1 MTKVLIV
8 EDEHLA
14 AQKLIRQLHNIAPET
29 EVLAVIDSVGE
40 ATDWLKKNEADLIF
54 LDIHLGDD
62 SSFKI
67 FEKVRIKTPIIFT
80 TAYDQYA
87 IRAFK
92 LNSIDY
98 LLKPVNKQELREALE
113 KFHDIRPKPQETD
126 YQSLLKSLQMEEEP
140 SYQKRFMVYRGDR
153 VKSIPTS
160 SIAYFFAEG
169 KYVYLLT
176 GDGTEFMVDY
186 TLEKLESLL
195 NPEDF
200 FRINR
205 QFIIHIDAISDMISY
220 TKGRLNVILNP
231 ASKKEAIVSIER
243 ASDFKKWLNK

>member
-14 AQKLIRQLHNIAPET
+14 AQKLTRQLQNIDT
-29 EVLAVIDSVGE
+29 EIEILAVIDSVDD
-40 ATDWLKKNEADLIF
+40 AVAWLRSNEADLIF

-67 FEKVRIKTPIIFT
+67 FQKIKVKTPIIFT

-87 IRAFK
+87 VQAFK

-98 LLKPVNKQELREALE
+98 LLKPVNKNELRDSME
-113 KFHDIRPKPQETD
+113 KFYDRTPKQD
-126 YQSLLKSLQMEEEP
+126 VDFQSLLASIQSEGGL

-153 VKSIPTS
+153 VKSIPTT

-169 KYVYLLT
+169 KYAYLLT
-176 GDGTEFMVDY
+176 SDKNEYMIDY

-195 NPEDF
+195 SPENF

-205 QFIIHIDAISDMISY
+205 QFIIHIDAIEEMISY
-220 TKGRLNVILNP
+220 TKGRLKIVLSP
-231 ASKKEAIVSIER
+231 ESKKEAIVSIER
-243 ASDFKKWLNK
+243 ASDFKKWLNG